1 MVGRAGESVDRCR
14 VQSSGRY
21 ALTLKFRGWIGRS
34 DKPTQK
40 TRGARSDVGVI
51 LVRVPHAFA
60 IGANVSCAPSPGTNR
75 VVSALVKGPARG
87 DRGRE
92 AADAAPV
99 LPLLSGPR
107 ILR

>member
-1 MVGRAGESVDRCR
+1 MDGPAGESVDRCR

-21 ALTLKFRGWIGRS
+21 ALTLKSRGWIGKS
-34 DKPTQK
+34 DKPTKK

-51 LVRVPHAFA
+51 LVRLQLAFA
-60 IGANVSCAPSPGTNR
+60 IGANVSRAPHPGTNR
-75 VVSALVKGPARG
+75 VVSALGRGPARG

-92 AADAAPV
+92 AADAARV